1 MTATSLPDTPK
12 YPLGF
17 LLFSFQGRIGNVAYL
32 VTSLIAFFVLVV
44 IILTGL
50 SIVDTANR
58 ASGRMDF
65 GNPVG
70 VVAVILLG
78 ILLLVNFVAH
88 LALGVKRLH
97 DMDLHGSLI
106 LLNFVPYLNFLF
118 LLWLIFGPGTKGP
131 NQYGERRGATI

>member
-65 GNPVG
+65 GKVSPV
-70 VVAVILLG
+70 VKA
-78 ILLLVNFVAH
+78 
-88 LALGVKRLH
+88 ALG
-97 DMDLHGSLI
+97 G
-106 LLNFVPYLNFLF
+106 
-118 LLWLIFGPGTKGP
+118 
-131 NQYGERRGATI
+131 